1 MNPNTNPQDIATTPE
16 RKTLLEKL
24 RVLNTTAHVLT
35 GVVTNQGPHPGLR
48 AACWAAVPRCLR
60 ERVRISRPL
69 LVLHLLDSTVSHPW
83 LTFKIAEKSVETERF
98 LAVLRFVTATGELEK
113 DAGAE
118 GREAWPLLPH
128 ELFNEVRGM
137 LELRWDY
144 MVLQAEWETGMG
156 GNIGGYDELRGQ
168 HQRESDERL
177 EAFDSWYFRDDG
189 WTEEGEEG
197 AIAREEEGE
206 VESLAESLAVF

>member
-1 MNPNTNPQDIATTPE
+1 M
-16 RKTLLEKL
+16 LGKL

-35 GVVTNQGPHPGLR
+35 GVVANHGPHPGLR
-48 AACWAAVPRCLR
+48 IACWAAVPRCLKG
-60 ERVRISRPL
+60 RVRISQPL
-69 LVLHLLDSTVSHPW
+69 PVAHLIDSTISHPW
-83 LTFKIAEKSVETERF
+83 LTFKIEEKAAETGKF

-118 GREAWPLLPH
+118 GREAWPLMPY
-128 ELFNEVRGM
+128 ELFNEVMGI

-144 MVLQAEWETGMG
+144 MVLQAEKETGVG
-156 GNIGGYDELRGQ
+156 ADVGGYDELRGQ

-177 EAFDSWYFRDDG
+177 EAFNSWSFRDDA

-197 AIAREEEGE
+197 EIAREEEGD
-206 VESLAESLAVF
+206 VESLAESLAVL